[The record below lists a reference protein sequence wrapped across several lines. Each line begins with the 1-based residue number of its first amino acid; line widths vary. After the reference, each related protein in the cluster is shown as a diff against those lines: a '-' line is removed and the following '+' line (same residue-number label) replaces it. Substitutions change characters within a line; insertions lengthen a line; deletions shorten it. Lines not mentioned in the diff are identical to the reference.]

1 MSKKIAKQIFRI
13 DVDQW
18 STLQVLSCYGVNIS
32 AFIRAAIKEKIHR
45 DWKEIRAKKERIKTP
60 F

>member
-1 MSKKIAKQIFRI
+1 MSKKTIKQVFRI
-13 DVDQW
+13 DIDQW

-32 AFIRAAIKEKIHR
+32 AFIRAAIREKIIR
-45 DWKEIRAKKERIKTP
+45 DWNEIRIEKEQIKIP